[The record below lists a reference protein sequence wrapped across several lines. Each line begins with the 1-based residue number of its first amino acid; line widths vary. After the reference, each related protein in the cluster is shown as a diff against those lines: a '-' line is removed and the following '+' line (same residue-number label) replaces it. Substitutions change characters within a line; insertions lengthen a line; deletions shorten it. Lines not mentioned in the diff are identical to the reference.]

1 MNLTKTRNT
10 TKYLA
15 IKELSDENKTYSI
28 SALCEFAGIARSAYY
43 NWLDHV
49 NSDNDNLNE
58 RIADTITKIHD
69 EHPDMGYRRIRDTL
83 AHDYKIAVN
92 DKRVLRICRKKKI
105 QSYIKHRYNC
115 CTKPASDPAYVAE
128 NILNREFKSDMIN
141 QKWVT
146 DISEFKYGVGEDD
159 KKGKLYLSIILDLC
173 DRRPVA
179 FVYSTRNDNP
189 LVFDTFDK
197 AVAANPGATPLLHS
211 DRGYQYTSKAFRR
224 RILAAG
230 MTQSIHMR
238 FCDLFIS
245 YKIGLKSIKST
256 IPFTKLPLYR
266 KIFVIILFASAIIS
280 GILLIFK
287 QTWASYI
294 PMALGIIS
302 LIIFFI
308 IDSMKRNLKV
318 MLQQHYAPYSEKR
331 MNMTINVLKDYGIEI
346 QNFDSLDMLIEEA
359 KQAQIQCDYIAPLKK
374 PFKTLGAIIIPIVA
388 FVAQKIGNAASQDEM
403 ITMALQVIVLVLLTF
418 SLIFSL
424 TPIIKDILYRDYN
437 KYDDFIYDLRQIKL
451 FYAKKN
457 ATYSN
462 PI

>member
-1 MNLTKTRNT
+1 
-10 TKYLA
+10 
-15 IKELSDENKTYSI
+15 
-28 SALCEFAGIARSAYY
+28 
-43 NWLDHV
+43 
-49 NSDNDNLNE
+49 
-58 RIADTITKIHD
+58 
-69 EHPDMGYRRIRDTL
+69 
-83 AHDYKIAVN
+83 
-92 DKRVLRICRKKKI
+92 
-105 QSYIKHRYNC
+105 
-115 CTKPASDPAYVAE
+115 
-128 NILNREFKSDMIN
+128 
-141 QKWVT
+141 
-146 DISEFKYGVGEDD
+146 
-159 KKGKLYLSIILDLC
+159 
-173 DRRPVA
+173 
-179 FVYSTRNDNP
+179 
-189 LVFDTFDK
+189 
-197 AVAANPGATPLLHS
+197 
-211 DRGYQYTSKAFRR
+211 
-224 RILAAG
+224 
-230 MTQSIHMR
+230 MR

-451 FYAKKN
+451 FYEKKCYIFKSDMS
-457 ATYSN
+457 TY
-462 PI
+462 